1 MAIKRKKQHK
11 CKSIREYR
19 QILSIYNPNSALNFD
34 QRGWAFYEEQI
45 RRLIHSKA
53 VI

>member
-1 MAIKRKKQHK
+1 MAIRRKKQHK

-19 QILSIYNPNSALNFD
+19 QILHIYNPNSAFYFG
-34 QRGWAFYEEQI
+34 QRGWYFFEEQI
-45 RRLIHSKA
+45 RRLRHSKA

>member
-1 MAIKRKKQHK
+1 MAIRRKKQHK

-19 QILSIYNPNSALNFD
+19 QILYIYNTDSALHFG
-34 QRGWAFYEEQI
+34 QRGWEFFEELI